1 MVALNNFVPAG
12 HAALGYV
19 YAYQKQYDQA
29 KTEIDQALTLEPH
42 FAGGYALQADLL
54 SFIGKPEEAI
64 GRVEKAMQ
72 LDPPPY
78 ADEYTLSLDLAL
90 YLAGRYE
97 EAIAPLK
104 RFLTRYP
111 NRLQAHFV
119 LAVVYSELG
128 REAEARTAAAEV
140 LRINPNFS
148 LAVHKQRAPIKD
160 PVVVERQIAALRKA
174 GLK

>member
-1 MVALNNFVPAG
+1 MMVALNNFVPAG

-29 KTEIDQALTLEPH
+29 KTEIDQALILEPH

-64 GRVEKAMQ
+64 GLVEKAMQ

-97 EAIAPLK
+97 EVIAPLK

-111 NRLQAHFV
+111 NRLRAHLSWLWFIV
-119 LAVVYSELG
+119 NLDEKLKHELQ
-128 REAEARTAAAEV
+128 
-140 LRINPNFS
+140 
-148 LAVHKQRAPIKD
+148 QRKYYGSTPTSHSQCTSN
-160 PVVVERQIAALRKA
+160 ERPSKTR
-174 GLK
+174 